1 LNAVASPAH
10 LDASASFSLTLSC
23 PSAAGQVAAMIQ
35 FLDQRQCY
43 IDELSV
49 YDDKI
54 EGRFFV
60 RCIFHG
66 VGVNPLSLTELR
78 QDFAAVADKHQMLW
92 KIHSSDE
99 RMRVVIMVSGLDHC
113 LADLL
118 FRWRMQELPM
128 DIVAII
134 SNHDTLA
141 PLALAHGIPFHHW
154 PITPTTKA
162 QQEDR
167 LLSLVEEKNIDLIVL
182 ARYMQIL
189 SSAASRRLQNK
200 AINIHHSFLP
210 GFKGARPYQQAFE
223 RGVKLIGATAH
234 FVTEDLDE
242 GPIIEQMVDRV
253 THEHSAQQ
261 LQTVGRDM
269 ECQALARAVKA
280 FIEQRVFVSGQR
292 TILL

>member
-1 LNAVASPAH
+1 MVH
-10 LDASASFSLTLSC
+10 
-23 PSAAGQVAAMIQ
+23 
-35 FLDQRQCY
+35 FLEQRQCY

-54 EGRFFV
+54 ENRFFA

-66 VGVNPLSLTELR
+66 AGATSLSLAQLR
-78 QDFAAVADKHQMLW
+78 NDFATVAEAHQMSW
-92 KIHSSDE
+92 KLHSSDN
-99 RMRVVIMVSGLDHC
+99 RPRVVIMVSRLDHC

-118 FRWRMQELPM
+118 FRWRMQELAM
-128 DIVAII
+128 DIVAIV
-134 SNHDTLA
+134 SNHETLA
-141 PLALAHGIPFHHW
+141 PMAHVHGIPFHHW
-154 PITPTTKA
+154 PITAATKL
-162 QQEDR
+162 QQENR
-167 LLSLVEEKNIDLIVL
+167 LLSLVEKENVDLVIL

-189 SSAASRRLQNK
+189 SSTTTQKLHNK

-210 GFKGARPYQQAFE
+210 GFKGARPYHQAFE

-292 TILL
+292 TIVL